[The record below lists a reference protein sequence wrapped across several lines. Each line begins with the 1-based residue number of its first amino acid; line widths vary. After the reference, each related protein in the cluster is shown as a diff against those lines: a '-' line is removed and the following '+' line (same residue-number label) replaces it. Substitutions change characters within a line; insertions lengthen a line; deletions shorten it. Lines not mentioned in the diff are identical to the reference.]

1 LTVLREFREA
11 KGLTVKEISDYSN
24 IPIRTLYDVENGRK
38 GLVAKRASKIAEY
51 LGEPVETLFFATYY
65 RVKLE

>member
-38 GLVAKRASKIAEY
+38 GLVAKRAQK
-51 LGEPVETLFFATYY
+51 
-65 RVKLE
+65 